1 TGLSADAVISVA
13 RRTRPAAVVLCAH
26 RAENADA
33 TLFRRL
39 ARGRSRGRLFAC
51 GPGWQDVK
59 LPETVEP
66 LATLA
71 AVVER
76 VSYVLLGC
84 RSRTGRSAGVV
95 ADPDPVPALPADLRA
110 MAFRGAPIDNRALAA
125 AATADPA
132 TRWLAAVTVGAQGRY
147 AAAYALLEPLSVAT
161 DPVLAS
167 LACSTI
173 GSHRRQLGGH
183 HAARR
188 WDARAARR
196 GARAR
201 SDGVGTDPD
210 GIGPTGALADAL
222 LGLAADALAVGRLAE
237 AAALVDR
244 AAAPARGSWRTRVRH
259 AWVSAELVLAS
270 GRASAAVAPAERA
283 AALAR
288 EHGAARHAVK
298 SDIVLAVALATAGSA
313 GERARRLAL
322 QALEAT

>member
-1 TGLSADAVISVA
+1 M
-13 RRTRPAAVVLCAH
+13 H
-26 RAENADA
+26 
-33 TLFRRL
+33 
-39 ARGRSRGRLFAC
+39 
-51 GPGWQDVK
+51 
-59 LPETVEP
+59 
-66 LATLA
+66 
-71 AVVER
+71 
-76 VSYVLLGC
+76 
-84 RSRTGRSAGVV
+84 
-95 ADPDPVPALPADLRA
+95 ALPADLRA

-188 WDARAARR
+188 WDALAARHA
-196 GARAR
+196 ARAR

-322 QALEAT
+322 QALEATEGAGWHSLCWPAALAAADASADAGDGRSAAWLRRRAGDHLHRVLRAADAAGRRIAEHSPWVPNVDKLLDRAQTRTFGGRSCAK

>member
-1 TGLSADAVISVA
+1 
-13 RRTRPAAVVLCAH
+13 
-26 RAENADA
+26 
-33 TLFRRL
+33 
-39 ARGRSRGRLFAC
+39 
-51 GPGWQDVK
+51 
-59 LPETVEP
+59 
-66 LATLA
+66 
-71 AVVER
+71 
-76 VSYVLLGC
+76 
-84 RSRTGRSAGVV
+84 
-95 ADPDPVPALPADLRA
+95 
-110 MAFRGAPIDNRALAA
+110 M
-125 AATADPA
+125 
-132 TRWLAAVTVGAQGRY
+132 TVGAQGRY

-188 WDARAARR
+188 WDALAARHA
-196 GARAR
+196 ARAR

-283 AALAR
+283 AALAPSRTRRGPPRR
-288 EHGAARHAVK
+288 EVGHRPRRRTGHGRVGRGAGPAPGPAGTGGDGRGG
-298 SDIVLAVALATAGSA
+298 LALALLAGGTGGSGRLRRCRGRAVGGLAPPPGRRSSAQSVTGRGCRRTAHRRALTVGTKCRQTSRSRPNEDIWGTILCKIGHQIVSRSA
-313 GERARRLAL
+313 QKRPIGGYETSPGCRTA
-322 QALEAT
+322 